1 MNEMTD
7 PRPAGAATADRL
19 PMSGIRVLDFSWG
32 GAGPFATKA
41 LADHG
46 AEVIKVETSTHYDF
60 PRTMAPFAGKQRG
73 INRSSYFSNRNSSKI
88 GVTLNLKTKEAVALA
103 KQLVP
108 SCDLM
113 VNNFRAGV
121 LERAGLGYQEAAEL
135 RPDIIYV
142 SMPMQGTGGPQANY
156 SGVGH
161 TLNVLAAI
169 YGMTGYEDGTVVGPG
184 TNFPDH
190 SVNPGHAL
198 VAILA
203 ALIHRKRT
211 GRGQYIE
218 ISQFEST
225 VNLLG
230 PNILAYSLSRR
241 NPVPEGNASAT
252 RAPYGVF
259 EAKGGRWLALSIGT
273 DAEWA
278 GLASVAGQAWCRDP
292 RFAAAAGRLAHAGEL
307 NRLVGAW
314 VRGCDAHDLMATLQG
329 QGVPAGLV
337 QNAQDLVERDPQIA
351 ARGHLVTLDHAEMG
365 PTVYNAPPYRLARTP
380 GGPRT
385 AAPLLGQHNE
395 MVFKGMLGVS
405 DEEMARL
412 QAADVFK

>member
-1 MNEMTD
+1 MN
-7 PRPAGAATADRL
+7 ADKKS
-19 PMSGIRVLDFSWG
+19 MAMADIRILDFSLG

-60 PRTMAPFAGKQRG
+60 PRTMAPYAGKQKG
-73 INRSSYFSNRNSSKI
+73 INRSAYFSNRNSSKL
-88 GVTLNLKTKEAVALA
+88 GVTLNLKTKEAVAIA
-103 KQLVP
+103 KKLIP
-108 SCDLM
+108 TCDVM

-156 SGVGH
+156 GGVGH
-161 TLNVLAAI
+161 TLNALAGI
-169 YGMTGYEDGTVVGPG
+169 YGLIAYEDGTVVGPG

-203 ALIHRKRT
+203 ALIHRKKT

-218 ISQFEST
+218 VSQLEST

-230 PNILAYSLSRR
+230 PYILAYSLNRE
-241 NPVPEGNASAT
+241 NPKPEGNTHPDA
-252 RAPYGVF
+252 APYGVF
-259 EAKGGRWLALSIGT
+259 PCAGGEWLALSVAT
-273 DAEWA
+273 DGQWRALTGFAADQPWA
-278 GLASVAGQAWCRDP
+278 ADP
-292 RFAAAAGRLAHAGEL
+292 RFATPAQRTANGAAL
-307 NRLVGAW
+307 NRAVSAW
-314 VRGCDAHDLMATLQG
+314 TLSFDARELMQTLQG
-329 QGVPAGLV
+329 RGVPAGLV
-337 QNAQDLVERDPQIA
+337 QTAKDLVERDPQLA

-365 PTVYNAPPYRLARTP
+365 PTVYNGVPYRLERTP
-380 GGPRT
+380 GRLRQ
-385 AAPLLGQHNE
+385 AAPLLGQHNDL
-395 MVFKGMLGVS
+395 VFRDILS
-405 DEEMARL
+405 IPEDEYTRL
-412 QAADVFK
+412 KAGDVFK